1 MHFTLDLPPATTG
14 AAPTPTTV
22 AEIVA
27 RVRDWIVR
35 NADCFPG
42 FCGAHLVGGITR
54 MPPEALFPAYRDVDL
69 VIVLHAGAYD
79 RPNPEDHSVDGLIL
93 EVGFRNV
100 DEYASPAVVLADPT
114 LANLAYA
121 PILTDP
127 LGILSELQYEVA
139 REFARPKWVRAR
151 CLAAQGR
158 VGSLIGMMRQAPNP
172 VEAIGA
178 SWHMWESLTE
188 VLAMARLRAGTYRR
202 TFTLLKELL
211 QQEGRVDLH
220 EAALTLLGSRQ
231 MSRAQV
237 EAYLHESALLFD
249 RALEVKSS
257 PGPYTYKL
265 HAYVRPYLVEGA
277 QEMVDEG
284 NHREA
289 LYWILATHVVGAD
302 TLARDAPEDE
312 RPEHATRTGRMIAEL
327 GWLAPEERDA
337 KALHAQALAQQIFAL
352 ADRIVDAYEEAWPS
366 A

>member
-1 MHFTLDLPPATTG
+1 MHFTLDLPQ
-14 AAPTPTTV
+14 PTTRASGASATV
-22 AEIVA
+22 AAIIEH
-27 RVRDWIVR
+27 VRDWVAR
-35 NADCFPG
+35 NADRFPG

-54 MPPEALFPAYRDVDL
+54 MPAEALFPAYRDVDL
-69 VIVLHAGAYD
+69 VIVLHAGAYE
-79 RPNPEDHSVDGLIL
+79 RPNPEDRSVDRLIL
-93 EVGFRNV
+93 ELGFRNV

-121 PILTDP
+121 PILADP
-127 LGILSELQYEVA
+127 LGILGELQYQVA
-139 REFARPKWVRAR
+139 RDFARPEWVRAR

-158 VGSLIGMMRQAPNP
+158 VEHLLGMMRQATNP

-178 SWHMWESLTE
+178 SWHMWEALTE
-188 VLAMARLRAGTYRR
+188 VLAVARLRAGTYRR

-211 QQEGRVDLH
+211 QQEGRVHLH
-220 EAALTLLGSRQ
+220 EEALAILGARQ

-284 NHREA
+284 DHREA

-302 TLARDAPEDE
+302 TLGRDAPEDE
-312 RPEHATRTGRMIAEL
+312 RPDYAARTGRLIAEL

-337 KALHAQALAQQIFAL
+337 RVLRAQVLARQIFAL
-352 ADRIVDAYEEAWPS
+352 ANRIVDAYKG
-366 A
+366 